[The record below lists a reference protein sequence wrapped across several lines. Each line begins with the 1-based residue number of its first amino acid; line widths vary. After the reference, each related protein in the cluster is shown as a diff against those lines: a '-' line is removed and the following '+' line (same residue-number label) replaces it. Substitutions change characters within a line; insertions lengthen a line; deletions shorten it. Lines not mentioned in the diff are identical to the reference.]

1 MSNLGKGL
9 VVAVVVMAQ
18 CCVLQPALGQD
29 RKAAVNADVTIE
41 DLALCND
48 KIEDQFRHALAEQ
61 GRGGC
66 GIGLAKIWRAQRQTA
81 KLILST
87 NADYGQVKKVFS
99 AG

>member
-9 VVAVVVMAQ
+9 VVAIVVMAQ

-61 GRGGC
+61 AGEGAGSGSQRSGERN
-66 GIGLAKIWRAQRQTA
+66 AKQPSLFFLRTPITG
-81 KLILST
+81 K
-87 NADYGQVKKVFS
+87 
-99 AG
+99 